1 MKALYP
7 AFVNEKRGGVLLWRG
22 ECPAPSFLVGHIRH
36 WGGGAHRYG
45 AVLRYDKKKR
55 NNEEERGTG
64 EKCERGERLS

>member
-1 MKALYP
+1 MKSVAV
-7 AFVNEKRGGVLLWRG
+7 FFCGGENVLRRRFSS
-22 ECPAPSFLVGHIRH
+22 ATSDI
-36 WGGGAHRYG
+36 GGAVHRYG